1 MRNRG
6 VPVSSLE
13 LSMTD
18 HVFHSCPKCNQDLTP
33 GFTARGNSLPFAES
47 EKIEKFI
54 HGEEELSGAGWRN
67 LLPHGAEFYRS
78 FLCRDCQ
85 IYLVDYST
93 TYTREGARE
102 VHREQV
108 TRN

>member
-1 MRNRG
+1 
-6 VPVSSLE
+6 
-13 LSMTD
+13 MTE
-18 HVFHSCPKCNQDLTP
+18 HAFNSCPKCSKQLTL

-54 HGEEELSGAGWRN
+54 HSEEELSGAGWRN
-67 LLPHGAEFYRS
+67 ILPHKAEFYRS

-93 TYTREGARE
+93 TYTKQGARE
-102 VHREQV
+102 LHREQV
-108 TRN
+108 AGN